1 MKGRARDSGDLGLLR
16 NSGHSTAAGQVSA
29 SRARR
34 GQRKLESGARFAR
47 FRRGTRIALSEYMVH
62 STSGHFAR
70 SSFSSAL
77 GARAAVFAPVLIA
90 ALSLCSLAHAQE
102 PAANI
107 APDGASP
114 GPGVQ
119 PLPVASPS
127 PTEPAAQPS
136 ATTPSTAREAAPS
149 PTPVRL
155 TPASDE
161 PRLHF
166 PTRVHQGFYLRFSSG
181 PSFLTLRGHGPSGA
195 SASLTDSGSTGTI
208 AIGGAIVPGLV
219 LAGTVQG
226 TGLQTEFK
234 GGPFADATVTANG
247 KTRSASHNADAA
259 FGMIGLL
266 VDWYPQPTG
275 SWHAGFSTGL
285 GAIGVTNSAD
295 DSNLGGV
302 NFAGSVFGGY
312 DWALGHDWALGL
324 QLTASGATTTKMQQ
338 DLDSHD
344 RHDSGYRL
352 TPLAIGLQASLL
364 YF

>member
-1 MKGRARDSGDLGLLR
+1 M
-16 NSGHSTAAGQVSA
+16 
-29 SRARR
+29 
-34 GQRKLESGARFAR
+34 
-47 FRRGTRIALSEYMVH
+47 RIALSESMVH
-62 STSGHFAR
+62 STSGNFAR
-70 SSFSSAL
+70 SSLSSAL

-90 ALSLCSLAHAQE
+90 TLSLCSLAQAQE
-102 PAANI
+102 PATNT
-107 APDGASP
+107 APDSASP
-114 GPGVQ
+114 ELGTQ
-119 PLPVASPS
+119 PPPVASPS
-127 PTEPAAQPS
+127 PNEPAAQPT
-136 ATTPSTAREAAPS
+136 ATTPNQASTAREAAPS

-155 TPASDE
+155 APARDE
-161 PRLHF
+161 LRLHF

-195 SASLTDSGSTGTI
+195 SASLTDSGSTGGI
-208 AIGGAIVPGLV
+208 AIGGAVAPGLV
-219 LAGTVQG
+219 LAGTLQG
-226 TGLQTEFK
+226 TGFRTEFK

-247 KTRSASHNADAA
+247 KTRSASHNADGA
-259 FGMIGLL
+259 FGMVGLL

-275 SWHAGFSTGL
+275 NWHAGFSTGL